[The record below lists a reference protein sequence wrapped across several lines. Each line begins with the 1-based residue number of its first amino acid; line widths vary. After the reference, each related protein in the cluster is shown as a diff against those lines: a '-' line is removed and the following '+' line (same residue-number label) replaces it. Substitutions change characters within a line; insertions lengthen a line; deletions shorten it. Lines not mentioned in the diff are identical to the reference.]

1 MAVCPKCGKELIIG
15 STLCT
20 DCDVLEENKQ
30 KPRRKLSKQGKMILG
45 AVGAVLILVL
55 IVCLSVFAM
64 SFRIR
69 GEENGN
75 GINLSYA
82 EKIENTFY
90 YSDGGNLCSVDKRF
104 KNSEVIDNGGE
115 IYCLNECNKALYY
128 IKDNVLCKY
137 DPDKRVKSEIIKLP
151 SEQKTKVLAKGKND
165 LYFAISGGI
174 YKFSAKQNQLTE
186 TAKGEGVISGD
197 KIYLFENDGIYKTKL
212 SGGEKELLCGKGEFE
227 KPLFIKG
234 RHIYVVD
241 YKEMKVYTINK
252 NNGKKELVMSCAD
265 YEKISDVSKVNISGK
280 YLLVCGA
287 DGIYKVNIKNGK
299 SKLLGETGYVNSICV
314 EDGFIFSRRFEGASY
329 FSDMSGKIRYKTENG
344 VHQE

>member
-90 YSDGGNLCSVDKRF
+90 YSDERQQRSRLR
-104 KNSEVIDNGGE
+104 
-115 IYCLNECNKALYY
+115 YY
-128 IKDNVLCKY
+128 
-137 DPDKRVKSEIIKLP
+137 
-151 SEQKTKVLAKGKND
+151 G
-165 LYFAISGGI
+165 
-174 YKFSAKQNQLTE
+174 
-186 TAKGEGVISGD
+186 
-197 KIYLFENDGIYKTKL
+197 
-212 SGGEKELLCGKGEFE
+212 
-227 KPLFIKG
+227 
-234 RHIYVVD
+234 
-241 YKEMKVYTINK
+241 
-252 NNGKKELVMSCAD
+252 
-265 YEKISDVSKVNISGK
+265 
-280 YLLVCGA
+280 
-287 DGIYKVNIKNGK
+287 
-299 SKLLGETGYVNSICV
+299 
-314 EDGFIFSRRFEGASY
+314 
-329 FSDMSGKIRYKTENG
+329 
-344 VHQE
+344 